1 MDIFKHFID
10 EIRTIV
16 RQEISLVLDELLK
29 KYTSNRWMNKKE
41 LAEYWGVSE
50 SYINKK
56 LNEIPHSAHGPVAF
70 MLSEADAWRKGELN
84 KDEQVTSK
92 GTVSISNYKSN
103 TFKVG
108 RK

>member
-10 EIRTIV
+10 EIRAIV
-16 RQEISLVLDELLK
+16 RQEIHSTLDELLK
-29 KYTSNRWMNKKE
+29 KHTQDRWMNKKE

-56 LNEIPHSAHGPVAF
+56 LNEIPHSVHGPVAF
-70 MLSEADAWRKGELN
+70 MLSEADAWRKGEFH

>member
-1 MDIFKHFID
+1 MDIFKYFID

-16 RQEISLVLDELLK
+16 RQEIHKALEDIFK
-29 KYTSNRWMNKKE
+29 KYNQNRWMNKKE

-70 MLSEADAWRKGELN
+70 MLSEADAWRKGEFH

-103 TFKVG
+103 TFKVV

>member
-10 EIRTIV
+10 EMRAIV
-16 RQEISLVLDELLK
+16 RHEIHSTLDELLK
-29 KYTSNRWMNKKE
+29 KHTQDRWMNKKE

-70 MLSEADAWRKGELN
+70 IVSEADAWRKGELE
-84 KDEQVTSK
+84 KEKQVISK
-92 GTVSISNYKSN
+92 STVSISNYKSN
-103 TFKVG
+103 NFKVG